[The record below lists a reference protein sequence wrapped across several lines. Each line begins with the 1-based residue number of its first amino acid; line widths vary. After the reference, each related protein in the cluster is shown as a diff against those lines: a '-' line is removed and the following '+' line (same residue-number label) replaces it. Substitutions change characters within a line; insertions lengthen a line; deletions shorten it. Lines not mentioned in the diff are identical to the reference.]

1 MEFHVEWVSTQKS
14 NFGFYFN
21 NEQKL
26 LKSIK
31 CLPDHS
37 LSTQNLMTESDH
49 TLFTH
54 LSQTLEK
61 IVVGQAA
68 LVQQLLIALLSGGH
82 VIIEGVPGTGK
93 TLLVK
98 VLSRLIQAEFRRV
111 QLTPDILPSD
121 ILGTNI
127 FDLNSHS
134 FTLKKG
140 PIFTEILLADEIN
153 RTPPKT
159 QAALLEAMEEQQ
171 VTLDGETLPLPN
183 LFWVIATQNPL
194 EFEGT
199 YPLPEA
205 QLDRFLFK
213 VVVDYPDHAAEKQ
226 MLLNSQA
233 GFRAKRADLDRL
245 KPITSV
251 DQILSARQAV
261 ETVQVDDKII
271 DYVLSLVEQT
281 RKHPDLALGASP
293 RAAVAWLQTSKAQAW
308 LSGQAYVTPD
318 HVKSVAAPLLCH
330 RLILRPEAQ
339 LDGIKIEALIS
350 SLLKKVPVP
359 R

>member
-1 MEFHVEWVSTQKS
+1 M
-14 NFGFYFN
+14 
-21 NEQKL
+21 NEAT
-26 LKSIK
+26 I
-31 CLPDHS
+31 
-37 LSTQNLMTESDH
+37 
-49 TLFTH
+49 FTR
-54 LSQTLEK
+54 LGQTLDK
-61 IVVGQAA
+61 IIVGQSS

-98 VLSRLIQAEFRRV
+98 VLAKLIQADFRRI

-127 FDLNSHS
+127 FDINSRS

-140 PIFTEILLADEIN
+140 PVFTQVLLADEIN

-171 VTLDGETLPLPN
+171 VTLDGETLRLSE
-183 LFWVIATQNPL
+183 LFWVIATQNSL

-213 VVVDYPDHAAEKQ
+213 LVVDYPDTAAEKQ
-226 MLLNSQA
+226 MLLNVQA
-233 GFRAKRADLDRL
+233 GFRSKAIELPSL
-245 KPITSV
+245 KLATV
-251 DQILSARQAV
+251 EQIISARQAV
-261 ETVQVDDKII
+261 QAVKVEDNIL
-271 DYVLSLVEQT
+271 DYLLSLVQRS
-281 RKHPDLALGASP
+281 RKHPDITLGASP
-293 RAAVAWLQTSKAQAW
+293 RSAVAWLQTSKAQAW
-308 LSGQAYVTPD
+308 LAGRNYVTPD
-318 HVKSVAAPLLCH
+318 DVKVVASPLLRH
-330 RLILRPEAQ
+330 RLILKPEAQ
-339 LDGIKIEALIS
+339 LDGIQIDSVIA
-350 SLLKKVPVP
+350 SLLNQVSVP